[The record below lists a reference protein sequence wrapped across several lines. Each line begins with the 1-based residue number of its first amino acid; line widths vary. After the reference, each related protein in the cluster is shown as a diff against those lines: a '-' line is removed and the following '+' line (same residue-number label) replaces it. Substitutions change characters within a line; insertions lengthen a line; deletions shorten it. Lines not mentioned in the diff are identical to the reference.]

1 MIIEGMSYL
10 TDPNKQFV
18 TKGGSPNV
26 GGFVRVYLANTDD
39 PAPTYS
45 DFNGTRNPQNILLD
59 NNGRAVI
66 IANASK
72 AYRVEVYDRL
82 GGLQWT
88 VQPAYCIGGEGG
100 GGTPVAVGSD
110 YLIAKANDVEGDDN
124 VPTKTFQY
132 IEMSRVGDDVR
143 VDENNNI
150 RLNKGVYHV
159 SLVVDI
165 NVNPTEES
173 RPWIEEVTL
182 NLPSGYGYVSTLL
195 DRSIRP
201 PHSSSSPLVASF
213 DYVVDTDNTKF
224 NIHLA
229 GLGNNCYATLK
240 PISIHKIAEV
250 E

>member
-1 MIIEGMSYL
+1 MIIQGMSYL

-18 TKGGSPNV
+18 TKGGAPNV

-39 PAPTYS
+39 PAKTYC
-45 DFNGTRNPQNILLD
+45 DFNGTRNQQDIRLD

-66 IANASK
+66 IADASK
-72 AYRVEVYDRL
+72 AYRVEVYDIL

-88 VQPAYCIGGEGG
+88 VQPLFCLESSGG
-100 GGTPVAVGSD
+100 GIPVAFDSD
-110 YLIAKANDVEGDDN
+110 YLIAKANYVEGDDN
-124 VPTKTFQY
+124 EPTKTFQY
-132 IEMSRVGDDVR
+132 TEVSRAGDAAW
-143 VDENNNI
+143 VDANHDI

-159 SLVVDI
+159 SIVVTI
-165 NVNPTEES
+165 NINPTEES

-195 DRSIRP
+195 DRSIRI

-213 DYVVDTDNTKF
+213 DYVVETDNTKF